1 MELNAFN
8 QRIRLR
14 HINCFVA
21 VAQERNIGRAAE
33 HLRLSQ
39 PAISKTLTELE
50 QILGVKLFERGRLGA
65 QLTRD
70 GETFLS
76 HAISVRD
83 ALIAARNS
91 VGGGIAPRPETLQ
104 IGALP
109 TLAPDLLAPALERF
123 RRMHAAARVVVHTAA
138 NKPLLE
144 MLKAGRVDFVIGR
157 MAEPSD
163 IVGLSFELLF
173 VEPLVLVAR
182 RGHPLSERGA
192 ISLNDVLT
200 HPLLV
205 STRGTIPRHNTESFL
220 QSRGLRLPANCTETI
235 SVSLGRIITKQSDAV
250 WFIPIGAVRDDIDTG
265 VLVQLGVSTE
275 GTEEPVGLLYR
286 AEGGVPALAAEFMA
300 IVRELAAT
308 RRPAPAG

>member
-1 MELNAFN
+1 MELDTFN

-39 PAISKTLTELE
+39 PAISKTLSELE
-50 QILGVKLFERGRLGA
+50 EILGAKLLERGRFGA

-70 GETFLS
+70 GEIFLG
-76 HAISVRD
+76 HAISVCD

-91 VGGGIAPRPETLQ
+91 VGGGVAPRPETLQ

-109 TLAPDLLAPALERF
+109 TLAPDLLAPALATF
-123 RRMHAAARVVVHTAA
+123 RRTHRDARVIVHTAA

-182 RGHPLSERGA
+182 RGHPLVERSA

-200 HPLLV
+200 YPLLV
-205 STRGTIPRHNTESFL
+205 STRGTIPRHHTESFL
-220 QSRGLRLPANCTETI
+220 QSRGLRLPDNCTETI

-250 WFIPIGAVRDDIDTG
+250 WFIPVGAVRDDIDSG
-265 VLVQLGVSTE
+265 ALVPLEVSTE

-286 AEGGVPALAAEFMA
+286 AEGGVPGLAAAFMA
-300 IVRELAAT
+300 IVRELAAAH
-308 RRPAPAG
+308 RPTPG